1 MKHFFYIGISLLA
14 LAEAC
19 VKTEIVPETLT
30 PKLSITVPS
39 NPVITRGDNL
49 QLMAVYTDEQGR
61 DRSNEIQ
68 WGSQNP
74 AFATVGATGL
84 VTANASGQVWIVA
97 AAASVRDSVLLSV
110 VEDLNNPAKVQISA
124 VATNLLP
131 GDTLQLQ
138 AQVLNGNNTPLSG
151 YPITWSSSDPAVA
164 TVDANGLLRS
174 ISEGTTLIRASGA
187 NLVSP
192 PLSVVVSSSQQ
203 ERTGVFSGNSGY
215 SVEGTATL
223 VKTGQDIKL
232 VFGSDFKSSN
242 GPMLAVYLAQ
252 NPSGSLN
259 TSNSLKIGDLSS
271 NTGMQEYAVPGN
283 ITLTTYNHV
292 VVYCVPFNVRFGTAT
307 LN

>member
-1 MKHFFYIGISLLA
+1 MKHIFYIGMFLSILVS
-14 LAEAC
+14 AC
-19 VKTEIVPETLT
+19 VKTEIIPEVLT
-30 PKLSITVPS
+30 PELSLTTPS
-39 NPVITRGDNL
+39 NTAITQGGTL
-49 QLMAVYTDEQGR
+49 QLMAVYTDEQGQ

-68 WGSQNP
+68 WRSQNP
-74 AFATVGATGL
+74 ALATVNATGL
-84 VTANASGQVWIVA
+84 VSAIAPGQVWIVA
-97 AAASVRDSVLLSV
+97 SANNARDSVLLSV
-110 VEDLNNPAKVQISA
+110 VADLSNPATVQISP
-124 VATNLLP
+124 VTTNFLP
-131 GDTLQLQ
+131 GDSLQLQ

-164 TVDANGLLRS
+164 TVDANGLLRC
-174 ISEGTTLIRASGA
+174 ISEGTTLVRASGA

-192 PLSVVVSSSQQ
+192 PFSVVVSSSQQ
-203 ERTGVFSGNSGY
+203 ERTGMFSGNSGY

-223 VKTGQDIKL
+223 IKTGQDIKL
-232 VFGSDFKSSN
+232 IFGSDFKSSN

-259 TSNSLKIGDLSS
+259 TSNSLKLGNLSS

-283 ITLTTYNHV
+283 VTLTTYNHV